1 MIESI
6 KKIAEIWRS
15 LPVVP
20 RRVALSLIGLS
31 FTLFVGLRVWWVVQD
46 VNNLADLTFWKFIG
60 F

>member
-46 VNNLADLTFWKFIG
+46 ANNLADLTFWKFIG

>member
-1 MIESI
+1 MIDAI
-6 KKIAEIWRS
+6 KKIAEIWKS

-20 RRVALSLIGLS
+20 RRVALALLGMS

>member
-46 VNNLADLTFWKFIG
+46 VNNLANLTFWKFIG